1 MPNNRIVNFQMQQP
15 GDMANPQ
22 VVGVQQQN
30 RLSLAERL
38 RKYGLDQDQSGAQS
52 FSDSFNQQMRYP
64 MRPEAEATQP
74 TESNQSLLDK
84 YYSSPDSSAGY
95 DPNPGVQQRRSIMNR
110 YNAKDG
116 GYNTGYELSSGQ
128 KPAGMFAG
136 AGDAISRGASNAGGA
151 ISRGVSSIGRGAM
164 NAANAASRFFG

>member
-1 MPNNRIVNFQMQQP
+1 MPNNKIVNFQMQQP
-15 GDMANPQ
+15 GEMANPQ

-64 MRPEAEATQP
+64 MRPQDETTQATP
-74 TESNQSLLDK
+74 ESNQSRLDK
-84 YYSSPDSSAGY
+84 YYSSPDASAGY
-95 DPNPGVQQRRSIMNR
+95 TPDGGAQQRQSIMKR
-110 YNAKDG
+110 YNAKG
-116 GYNTGYELSSGQ
+116 GGSQFGYELTSGK

-151 ISRGVSSIGRGAM
+151 ISRGFGSAVGGIGKLFA
-164 NAANAASRFFG
+164 

>member
-1 MPNNRIVNFQMQQP
+1 MPNKIVNFQIQQP
-15 GDMANPQ
+15 GEMANPQ
-22 VVGVQQQN
+22 VVGIQQQN

-38 RKYGLDQDQSGAQS
+38 RKYGLGQDGAQS

-110 YNAKDG
+110 YNAEGG
-116 GYNTGYELSSGQ
+116 GYNKGYELTSGQ

-151 ISRGVSSIGRGAM
+151 IGRGVSSIGRGAM
-164 NAANAASRFFG
+164 NVASAAGRFFG